1 MAEPGDGEAG
11 DFRVEPPG
19 EGGGEASREEA
30 SLRRIEVLNLALV
43 VAASLVALGVS
54 GPFFWGVV
62 AGGALNAA
70 NFRIVASVVRSMFL
84 GRRSVTAVNAGLYW
98 FKFTA
103 LLAVVGALILWVKV
117 DGVGF
122 VVGLT
127 TLLIAIAV
135 EASLRLMVKS

>member
-1 MAEPGDGEAG
+1 MAEPGGGEAG
-11 DFRVEPPG
+11 DLRGDPPG
-19 EGGGEASREEA
+19 EGGSEASREEE
-30 SLRRIEVLNLALV
+30 SLRRIEVLNLVLV
-43 VAASLVALGVS
+43 AAASLLALGVS
-54 GPFFWGVV
+54 RPFFWGVL

-70 NFRIVASVVRSMFL
+70 NFRIVAGVVRSMFL
-84 GRRSVTAVNAGLYW
+84 GRRGVNAVNAGLYW

-135 EASLRLMVKS
+135 EASLRLVKS

>member
-11 DFRVEPPG
+11 DLRVEPPG

-43 VAASLVALGVS
+43 VAASLLALGAS
-54 GPFFWGVV
+54 RPFFWGVV
-62 AGGALNAA
+62 AGGAVNAA
-70 NFRIVASVVRSMFL
+70 NFRIVAGVVRAMFL
-84 GRRSVTAVNAGLYW
+84 GGKRAGGLQAGLYW

-117 DGVGF
+117 DGVGL

-127 TLLIAIAV
+127 MLLVAIAV
-135 EASLRLMVKS
+135 EASLRLTVKS